1 MKIKTKSKSK
11 ITIIVSAVLAVIAS
25 VSIYFLLIGNMVN
38 VCIADKTVRT
48 GTKITE
54 AMISIKKVDK
64 SFVPEDYI
72 SEENAKDL
80 IGKYVN
86 VDMTKGTVITSVN
99 VASNSKASTIKEGYV
114 AYSINELSTYP
125 NDIEIGDK
133 INVLCGT
140 TLDGTGKVVVT
151 FESIEVTNISYDSDN
166 KVTAIEVEVTPEQA
180 AKIAYAQLN
189 GTLSLALLP
198 NDYQNQNIPVVDEN
212 AIQ

>member
-1 MKIKTKSKSK
+1 
-11 ITIIVSAVLAVIAS
+11 
-25 VSIYFLLIGNMVN
+25 
-38 VCIADKTVRT
+38 
-48 GTKITE
+48 
-54 AMISIKKVDK
+54 MISIKKVDK